1 MGTTMTIVFKKGTN
15 AYWVHV
21 GDSRFYVYR
30 GNKLEQITEDH
41 TPPGFLLTDGEITKE
56 QARIHP
62 LRHVLFECLGYGEF
76 EADSGTID
84 VMKGD
89 LLLLSTD
96 GLHDEV
102 PETTIKSILG
112 SNTGLQE
119 KLQAFVSAALDTG
132 GKDNITVVGVQ
143 V

>member
-1 MGTTMTIVFKKGTN
+1 M
-15 AYWVHV
+15 
-21 GDSRFYVYR
+21 
-30 GNKLEQITEDH
+30 
-41 TPPGFLLTDGEITKE
+41 
-56 QARIHP
+56 
-62 LRHVLFECLGYGEF
+62 LFECLGYGEF
-76 EADSGTID
+76 EADSGTVDI
-84 VMKGD
+84 MNGD

-102 PETTIKSILG
+102 PEETIKSILS